1 MIFWNLR
8 GDTRDY
14 PASADTPGVDMVS
27 GFSPNLL
34 KLFLQGDLE
43 EMLAEM
49 VLVDE
54 AGKEVA
60 PAKPKVDPMVTVRK
74 ALDDA
79 RYTPVRRLCAEV
91 GEGPMAGYVVP
102 MEEDE
107 VGKEGAEE
115 EGFATPRGDEEE
127 AEFVLV

>member
-1 MIFWNLR
+1 
-8 GDTRDY
+8 
-14 PASADTPGVDMVS
+14 MVS

-49 VLVDE
+49 
-54 AGKEVA
+54 A
-60 PAKPKVDPMVTVRK
+60 PGTGDAKPKVDPMITVRK

-91 GEGPMAGYVVP
+91 GEGQMAGYAVP
-102 MEEDE
+102 MEEE
-107 VGKEGAEE
+107 
-115 EGFATPRGDEEE
+115 
-127 AEFVLV
+127 